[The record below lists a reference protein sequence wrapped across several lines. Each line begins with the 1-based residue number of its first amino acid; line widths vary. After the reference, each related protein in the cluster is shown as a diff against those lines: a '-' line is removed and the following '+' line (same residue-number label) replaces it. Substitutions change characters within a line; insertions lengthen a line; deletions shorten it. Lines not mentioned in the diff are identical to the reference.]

1 MFGKRITLFTLLGFK
16 VHIDISWLIIALLV
30 TWSLAKGLFPSSYQD
45 LTFATY
51 LWMGVCGAAGLF
63 FSIVF
68 HELCHSLVAKRF
80 GMPMKGIT
88 LLVFGGVAEMSDEPS
103 SAKAEFL
110 MAIAGPLSSILLGL
124 MLYVVIALG
133 GEVLSTPVIGVIDY
147 LAAINLILAVF
158 NLLPAFPLDGGR
170 VLRAALWQWKKNLR
184 WATRIASRIGTGF
197 GLFLILVGILNV
209 IMGSINKS
217 MDSIINGIWMFMI
230 GMFLRNAAQMSYQQV
245 LIRKALEGE
254 TVQHFMKKDPVTA
267 PSSISIKELVED
279 YIYNYHFKMY
289 PVVEGGKLIGCI
301 TSRQVKD
308 IPRDQ
313 WTSRAVGN
321 VASQCSH
328 ENTIDPAADAL
339 KALSVMSRTGN
350 SRLMVVDDGRL
361 VGIITL
367 NDIMGFISIKLEL
380 DEYGK

>member
-1 MFGKRITLFTLLGFK
+1 MFGKRITLFKLLGFE
-16 VHIDISWLIIALLV
+16 VHIDLSWLIIALLV
-30 TWSLAKGLFPSSYQD
+30 TWSLAKGLFPSYYRD
-45 LTFATY
+45 LAPATY
-51 LWMGVCGAAGLF
+51 LWMGLCGAAGLF

-68 HELCHSLVAKRF
+68 HELCHSLVARRF
-80 GMPMKGIT
+80 GLPMKGIT
-88 LLVFGGVAEMSDEPS
+88 LFVFGGVAEMSEEPS

-124 MLYVVIALG
+124 ILSVVVALVG
-133 GEVLSTPVIGVIDY
+133 GILSTPVIGVIEY
-147 LAAINLILAVF
+147 LASINLILAAF

-184 WATRIASRIGTGF
+184 WATRIAARIGTGF
-197 GLFLILVGILNV
+197 GILLILLGIFNV
-209 IMGSINKS
+209 ITGR
-217 MDSIINGIWMFMI
+217 IIGGIWQFMI

-267 PSSISIKELVED
+267 PPSISLKDLVED
-279 YIYNYHFKMY
+279 YVYNYHFKMY
-289 PVVEGGKLIGCI
+289 PVVEGGTLIGCI
-301 TSRQVKD
+301 TTRQVKET
-308 IPRDQ
+308 PRDQ
-313 WTSRAVGN
+313 WTLRTVGD
-321 VASQCSH
+321 VASRCSS
-328 ENTIDPAADAL
+328 ENTIEPAADAL

-367 NDIMGFISIKLEL
+367 KDIMGFLSVKLEL
-380 DEYGK
+380 DEYEQQV